1 MWLKWMEI
9 NVLKFEAQD
18 SKWARHPYWIRLE
31 KKYSKVSSTIYPDSL
46 LFFFLFG
53 QNQSSPSRE
62 WTMCYN
68 QAQESRLINL
78 SATEQNLSI
87 NKLPM
92 VLEQNYTV
100 VITKPIIWIYKPY
113 KSTSTTNRSWT
124 PLRRL

>member
-1 MWLKWMEI
+1 MKHKTLNERGTHTEYGLKRNI
-9 NVLKFEAQD
+9 PKFQAQYTQI
-18 SKWARHPYWIRLE
+18 P
-31 KKYSKVSSTIYPDSL
+31 
-46 LFFFLFG
+46 FCFFLFG

-92 VLEQNYTV
+92 VLEQNYKNLESFLRELHPMEK
-100 VITKPIIWIYKPY
+100 VIKIKSGRQYSQSIVRIIGENKELPD
-113 KSTSTTNRSWT
+113 
-124 PLRRL
+124 